1 MSIAFSNTQGDVTIT
16 VNDNTIDQTR
26 YSLTLLGRNVTNYGQ
41 HIAQNTIRQLENFAS
56 PNQPNP
62 SVKLVGQLWYDK
74 TGEHLR
80 VYRGATDGF
89 QELGF
94 RPVLTGSDPSSNVQN
109 GELYFNTTTSIKN
122 LKIYTG
128 SAWENVISDGYIRGR
143 ISVTDTA
150 GDGALS
156 YDNSTGVI
164 TYAGV
169 TDAQIRSKFSGSTG
183 VTYTS
188 GTGAIAIGQAVE
200 TNSNVRFND
209 IVIDGDLT
217 VNGTQTVLNTET
229 LTVDDNLIVLN
240 NNEAGTPSQDAGIE
254 VERGTSTNVK
264 LQFKEST
271 DVWQFTNDGSTFYP
285 IATSTSDLAEGT
297 NLYYTDARADAR
309 IAAATTDDL
318 SEGSSN
324 LYYTDVR
331 ARAAISEGSAQLS
344 YNSSTGVLSYTQGDT
359 DTVAEG
365 SGNLYY
371 TQARFDTAFGNK
383 TTSNLIEGSNLYFT
397 TARGNSNFDTR
408 LATKS
413 TTNLA
418 EGTNLY
424 YTDARVDARITKGA
438 IDALNVDADTL
449 DGVDSTSFLRS
460 DQADSHTHTITP
472 NTDNSIDLGSTS
484 KKYRTVYATTFSGTA
499 SQAQYADLAENYLAD
514 KDYDVGT
521 VLIFGGSAEVSVTS
535 KQNCPSIA
543 GVVSE
548 NPAYLMNSELE
559 GNHVTSVALK
569 GRVPVKVVGPIR
581 KGDILIHSHT
591 EGHAQAAPFGGYHV
605 TGPCC
610 IGVAISEK
618 ADAGAGVVE
627 ALVR

>member
-169 TDAQIRSKFSGSTG
+169 TDAQIRSKFSGGTG

>member
-169 TDAQIRSKFSGSTG
+169 TDAQIRSKFSGGTG

-200 TNSNVRFND
+200 TNTKFKYK
-209 IVIDGDLT
+209 
-217 VNGTQTVLNTET
+217 NG
-229 LTVDDNLIVLN
+229 
-240 NNEAGTPSQDAGIE
+240 
-254 VERGTSTNVK
+254 
-264 LQFKEST
+264 
-271 DVWQFTNDGSTFYP
+271 FY
-285 IATSTSDLAEGT
+285 
-297 NLYYTDARADAR
+297 
-309 IAAATTDDL
+309 
-318 SEGSSN
+318 
-324 LYYTDVR
+324 
-331 ARAAISEGSAQLS
+331 
-344 YNSSTGVLSYTQGDT
+344 
-359 DTVAEG
+359 
-365 SGNLYY
+365 
-371 TQARFDTAFGNK
+371 
-383 TTSNLIEGSNLYFT
+383 
-397 TARGNSNFDTR
+397 
-408 LATKS
+408 
-413 TTNLA
+413 
-418 EGTNLY
+418 
-424 YTDARVDARITKGA
+424 
-438 IDALNVDADTL
+438 
-449 DGVDSTSFLRS
+449 
-460 DQADSHTHTITP
+460 
-472 NTDNSIDLGSTS
+472 
-484 KKYRTVYATTFSGTA
+484 
-499 SQAQYADLAENYLAD
+499 
-514 KDYDVGT
+514 
-521 VLIFGGSAEVSVTS
+521 
-535 KQNCPSIA
+535 
-543 GVVSE
+543 
-548 NPAYLMNSELE
+548 
-559 GNHVTSVALK
+559 
-569 GRVPVKVVGPIR
+569 
-581 KGDILIHSHT
+581 
-591 EGHAQAAPFGGYHV
+591 
-605 TGPCC
+605 
-610 IGVAISEK
+610 
-618 ADAGAGVVE
+618 
-627 ALVR
+627 

>member
-94 RPVLTGSDPSSNVQN
+94 RPVLTGSNPSTNVQN
-109 GELYFNTTTSIKN
+109 GELYFNTTSSIKN

-169 TDAQIRSKFSGSTG
+169 TDAQIRSKFSGGTG

-297 NLYYTDARADAR
+297 NLYYTNARADAR

-424 YTDARVDARITKGA
+424 FTDARVDARITKGA

-581 KGDILIHSHT
+581 KGDILIHSQT

>member
-94 RPVLTGSDPSSNVQN
+94 RPVLTGSDPSTNVQN
-109 GELYFNTTTSIKN
+109 GELYFNTTSSIKN

-169 TDAQIRSKFSGSTG
+169 TDAQIRSKFSGGTG